1 MPPMTLPQQHWVYH
15 PRRSPEAAASLARA
29 LGVPMPVAHV
39 MVNRGIGDEASARHF
54 LEPSLDQLHE
64 PSQMLDLEPAA
75 QRILEAIDRGERIFI
90 QGDYDVDGITS
101 TFLLDSVLRELGAQP
116 EVRIPHRVRDGYGLS
131 VGAVDDAHRRGC
143 TLIVTVD
150 CGITAVEAVAHARAH
165 GIDVVI
171 TDHHEPQAVL
181 PEAVAIVD
189 PLRPGCPYPFKA
201 LAGVG
206 VTFKLAERLLKRRG
220 GLEHARR
227 YLDVVALGTIAD
239 VVPLV
244 GENRVLAQLGLQLLN
259 QQQRLGIRALADVA
273 GSASRR
279 ITSGQVAFV
288 LAPRINAAGR
298 MGNAEQG
305 LRLLQA
311 REMGEAQDLAMS
323 LEDDNRRR
331 RESDEK
337 VLREAEAMV
346 EREIGYP
353 ECQSIVLWSE
363 HWHPG
368 VIGIVASRLVERYQ
382 RPALLVALDGD
393 RGRGSGRSLPH
404 LDLTRLLDACSDL
417 LIAHGGHAFAAGLT
431 IAREHLPA
439 LRERLERLVRERSR
453 AEHFQ
458 SRLVLDTDV
467 RADECDLDL
476 VDALE
481 RLAPHGL
488 DNAEPLFRLAS
499 VLPREVRE
507 VGDGR
512 HLRVRL
518 PGPGDRTAIGFGL
531 GPQAGEMRAAG
542 PVDLAFAPTRNE
554 WRGAVEVQLKL
565 KSWRP
570 ATDRP
575 LGP

>member
-1 MPPMTLPQQHWVYH
+1 MPPSTLPTTHWVYH
-15 PRRSPEAAASLARA
+15 PRRSPETAAALARA
-29 LGVPMPVAHV
+29 LSVPLPVAHV
-39 MVNRGIGDEASARHF
+39 MVNRGIADEASARRY
-54 LEPSLDQLHE
+54 LEPSIDQLHE
-64 PSQMLDLEPAA
+64 PARMRGLEAA
-75 QRILEAIDRGERIFI
+75 AERILHAIARGERIFI

-101 TFLLDSVLRELGAQP
+101 TFLLDSVLRELGAAP

-131 VGAVDDAHRRGC
+131 MAAVDDAAKRGC

-150 CGITAVEAVAHARAH
+150 CGITAVEAVAHARGR
-165 GIDVVI
+165 GIDVVV
-171 TDHHEPQAVL
+171 TDHHEPQAVI
-181 PEAVAIVD
+181 PDAVAVVD
-189 PLRPGCPYPFKA
+189 PLQPGCGDPFKS

-206 VTFKLAERLLKRRG
+206 VAFKLAERLLKGRG
-220 GLEHARR
+220 GLERARG

-244 GENRVLAQLGLQLLN
+244 GENRVLAQLGLRLLN
-259 QQQRLGIRALADVA
+259 EQRRPGIRALAEMA
-273 GSASRR
+273 GAGERT

-311 REMGEAQDLAMS
+311 REAGEAHALALS

-337 VLREAEAMV
+337 VLREAEVMV
-346 EREIGYP
+346 QRDLGYP
-353 ECQSIVLWSE
+353 ECRSIVLWSE
-363 HWHPG
+363 DWHPG

-382 RPALLVALDGD
+382 RPALLIALDGE

-404 LDLTRLLDACSDL
+404 LDLTRLLDDCSDL
-417 LIAHGGHAFAAGLT
+417 LVAHGGHAFAAGLT
-431 IAREHLPA
+431 IERSRLAE
-439 LRERLERLVRERSR
+439 LRERIERLVGERSH
-453 AEHFQ
+453 EGHFQ
-458 SRLVLDTDV
+458 PRLVIDSEV
-467 RADECDLDL
+467 RADECDLEL

-488 DNAEPLFRLAS
+488 DNAEPLFHLAG
-499 VLPREVRE
+499 VTPREVRE

-518 PGPGDRTAIGFGL
+518 AGGGDRTAIGFGM
-531 GPQAGEMRAAG
+531 GPHAAEMRAAG
-542 PVDLAFAPTRNE
+542 RVDLAFAPARNE
-554 WRGAVEVQLKL
+554 WRGSVEVQLKL

-570 ATDRP
+570 AAEAA

>member
-1 MPPMTLPQQHWVYH
+1 MPPTTLPTMHWVHH
-15 PRRSPEAAASLARA
+15 PRRSPETAAGLARA
-29 LGVPMPVAHV
+29 LDLPLAVAHV
-39 MVNRGIGDEASARHF
+39 MVNRGIADEAAARRF
-54 LEPSLDQLHE
+54 LEPTLDQLHE
-64 PSQMLDLEPAA
+64 STLMLDLEPAA
-75 QRILEAIDRGERIFI
+75 LRIRRAVDQGERIFI

-101 TFLLDSVLRELGAQP
+101 TFLLDSVLRDLGARP

-131 VGAVDDAHRRGC
+131 IGAIDDAIRRDC
-143 TLIVTVD
+143 TLILTVD
-150 CGITAVEAVAHARAH
+150 CGITAVEAVAYARSK

-171 TDHHEPQAVL
+171 TDHHEPQATL
-181 PEAVAIVD
+181 PDAHAIVD

-206 VTFKLAERLLKRRG
+206 VTFKLAERLLKGRG
-220 GLEHARR
+220 GRERARE

-244 GENRVLAQLGLQLLN
+244 GENRVLAQLGLRLLN
-259 QQQRLGIRALADVA
+259 ENRRLGVRALADVA
-273 GSASRR
+273 GLGTRL
-279 ITSGQVAFV
+279 ITSGQIAFV

-311 REMGEAQDLAMS
+311 REMSEAQDLAMS

-337 VLREAEAMV
+337 VLREAERMV
-346 EREIGYP
+346 EHDIGYP
-353 ECQSIVLWSE
+353 ECQSIVLWSDE
-363 HWHPG
+363 WHPG

-382 RPALLVALDGD
+382 RPALLVAIDGD

-431 IAREHLPA
+431 IAREHLPE
-439 LRERLERLVRERSR
+439 LRERIERLVRERSS

-458 SRLVLDTDV
+458 PRLIIDTEV
-467 RADECDLDL
+467 RADECDLAM

-488 DNAEPLFRLAS
+488 DNSEPMFQLS
-499 VLPREVRE
+499 GVLPREIRE

-518 PGPGDRTAIGFGL
+518 PGAADRTAIGFGL
-531 GPQAGEMRAAG
+531 GPQASEMRAAG
-542 PVDLAFAPTRNE
+542 PVDLAFSPTRNE
-554 WRGAVEVQLKL
+554 WRGTVEVQLKL

-570 ATDRP
+570 AAGDAT
-575 LGP
+575 GS

>member
-1 MPPMTLPQQHWVYH
+1 MPPITLPTSNWVHH
-15 PRRSPEAAASLARA
+15 PKRSPDAAAALARA
-29 LGVPMPVAHV
+29 LGVPLPVAHV
-39 MVNRGIGDEASARHF
+39 LVNRGVGDEAAARRF
-54 LEPSLDQLHE
+54 LEPTLDQLHD
-64 PSQMLDLEPAA
+64 PTLMLDLDRAA
-75 QRILEAIDRGERIFI
+75 QRIRHAVDHGERIFI

-101 TFLLDSVLRELGAQP
+101 TFLLDSVLRDLGATP

-131 VGAVDDAHRRGC
+131 IGAIDDAARRGC
-143 TLIVTVD
+143 TLVITVD
-150 CGITAVEAVAHARAH
+150 CGITAVESVAHARTL
-165 GIDVVI
+165 GIDVVV
-171 TDHHEPQAVL
+171 TDHHEPQAAL
-181 PEAVAIVD
+181 PEAHAIVD
-189 PLRPGCPYPFKA
+189 PLRPGCPYPFKS

-206 VTFKLAERLLKRRG
+206 VTFKLAERLLKGRG
-220 GLEHARR
+220 GLERAQE

-244 GENRVLAQLGLQLLN
+244 GENRVLAQLGLARLN
-259 QQQRLGIRALADVA
+259 EHRRLGIRALADMA
-273 GSASRR
+273 GSGTRQ
-279 ITSGQVAFV
+279 ITAGQVAFV

-311 REMGEAQDLAMS
+311 REPGEAHDLALS

-331 RESDEK
+331 RESDER

-346 EREIGYP
+346 ERELGYP
-353 ECQSIVLWSE
+353 ECQSILLWSDT
-363 HWHPG
+363 WHPG

-382 RPALLVALDGD
+382 RPAVLVAIDGE

-404 LDLTRLLDACSDL
+404 LDLTRLLDDCSDL
-417 LIAHGGHAFAAGLT
+417 LITHGGHAFAAGLSVS
-431 IAREHLPA
+431 REHLPE
-439 LRERLERLVRERSR
+439 LRERFERLVRERSR

-458 SRLVLDTDV
+458 PRLLLDSEL
-467 RADECDLDL
+467 RADECDLAL

-488 DNAEPLFRLAS
+488 DNPEPLFQLAG

-518 PGPGDRTAIGFGL
+518 PGADDRTAIGFGL
-531 GPQAGEMRAAG
+531 GPQASEMRAAG
-542 PVDLAFAPTRNE
+542 PVDLAFTPTRNE
-554 WRGAVEVQLKL
+554 WRGTTEVQLKL

-570 ATDRP
+570 AAGDAR
-575 LGP
+575 GS